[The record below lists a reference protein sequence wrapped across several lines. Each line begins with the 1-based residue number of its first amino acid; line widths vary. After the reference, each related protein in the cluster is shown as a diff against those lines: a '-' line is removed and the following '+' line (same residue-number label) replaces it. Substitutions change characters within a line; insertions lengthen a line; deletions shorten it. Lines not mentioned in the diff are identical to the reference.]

1 MDDLARHYK
10 LRYGEALDHAMDGR
24 KDTAL
29 DICWELRLDP
39 RIGVYRRAMVNLL
52 IAKLLPHDQMRYVQ
66 EGLDLL
72 NIIHQEN
79 NGEVSDN
86 IQNLIFYAEDLIEEL
101 EVEQQEMASSPNA
114 SGAVRDPTTTPVV
127 HASMTESSRSQQD
140 SVPKATEHIDSEM
153 EVVVGRE
160 NGNVSNEKSS
170 SENDTSMKRASD
182 KSHSDIASS
191 EKAANKKDADNKDG
205 RIIYVYETD
214 KDDKDGVV
222 ADRNNTVQ
230 IEGMLETAGTSLGP
244 RWHGHAIS

>member
-10 LRYGEALDHAMDGR
+10 LRYGE
-24 KDTAL
+24 K
-29 DICWELRLDP
+29 
-39 RIGVYRRAMVNLL
+39 NS
-52 IAKLLPHDQMRYVQ
+52 
-66 EGLDLL
+66 
-72 NIIHQEN
+72 
-79 NGEVSDN
+79 GEVSEN
-86 IQNLIFYAEDLIEEL
+86 IKNLIFYAEDLIEEL

-114 SGAVRDPTTTPVV
+114 SGAVRDTTTSPVV
-127 HASMTESSRSQQD
+127 HASMTESSRSQRD
-140 SVPKATEHIDSEM
+140 SVPKATEHTDAEM

-191 EKAANKKDADNKDG
+191 EKAANKKDANNKDG

-230 IEGMLETAGTSLGP
+230 IESMLRDSRYKPRAEKATAMPSQPGIQATIPIVGPKKDEQADHTLESSSPVPGSWSLLSG
-244 RWHGHAIS
+244 RYGKQVQD